1 MFKNNVDIEK
11 LALPAEKLW
20 PLLNPLAFQGLAGE
34 IVNALAPESESDP
47 VALLLTILTSFGNA
61 CGRGAFFP
69 VGATLHR
76 ANLFCCLVG
85 QSAKARKGTS
95 GDLVEALFSHA
106 DPDWTNEHRVSGLS
120 SGEGVAWLARDGDGE
135 TPPPNEK
142 PNYSK
147 VQKATG
153 DRPKLTDDK
162 RLFIDEPEFGMV
174 LQNASRSGNNLS
186 QIIRKLW
193 DGKRLEVV
201 TKNSHFTCTGLHG
214 SVVGHI
220 TLNELK
226 KLLTASDISNGF
238 ANRFLW
244 LCVRRSKLLPF
255 GGDLSKLQGFGK
267 RLGEALLESGRVR
280 QMQFSLDAKD
290 LWADAYRGELAQE
303 NEGAVGDATNRAE
316 AQALRV
322 SMIYAL
328 LSESDVVE
336 VAHLKAA
343 LAVWAFAR
351 ASADYIFGSVQAGLE
366 EKILALLRAAGVRG
380 LSRTEISNGLGRN
393 SAATEILV
401 ALASLQKKGMANST
415 TVKCYGGGRP
425 AENWRFSSRG

>member
-1 MFKNNVDIEK
+1 MFKNDVDIEK
-11 LALPAEKLW
+11 LELPAEKPW
-20 PLLNPLAFQGLAGE
+20 PQMSPLAYQGLAGE

-76 ANLFCCLVG
+76 ANIFCCLVG
-85 QSAKARKGTS
+85 QSAKARKGSS

-106 DPDWTNEHRVSGLS
+106 DPDWTNGHRVSGLS
-120 SGEGVAWLARDGDGE
+120 SGEGLAWLARDGDGE

-147 VQKATG
+147 VQKAIG

-174 LQNASRSGNNLS
+174 LQNASRAGNNLS

-193 DGKRLEVV
+193 DGKRLEIV

-214 SVVGHI
+214 SIVAHI
-220 TLNELK
+220 TLAELK
-226 KLLTASDISNGF
+226 RLLTASDISNGF

-267 RLGEALLESGRVR
+267 RLGEALLESGRVG

-303 NEGAVGDATNRAE
+303 NDGAVGDATNRAE
-316 AQALRV
+316 AQTLRV
-322 SMIYAL
+322 SKIYAL
-328 LSESDVVE
+328 LSKSDVVE
-336 VAHLKAA
+336 VDHLKAA

-351 ASADYIFGSVQAGLE
+351 ASADYIFGGIQGGLE
-366 EKILALLRAAGVRG
+366 EKILALLRGAGVPG

-393 SAATEILV
+393 LAASEILL
-401 ALASLQKKGMANST
+401 ALASLQKKEMAIST

-425 AENWRFSSRG
+425 AENWRFSARG